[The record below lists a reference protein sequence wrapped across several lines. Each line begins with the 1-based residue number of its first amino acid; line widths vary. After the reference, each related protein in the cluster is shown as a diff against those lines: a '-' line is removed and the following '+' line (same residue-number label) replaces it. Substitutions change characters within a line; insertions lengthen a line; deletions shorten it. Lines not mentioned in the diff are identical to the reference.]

1 MGFWKTAKQTLWL
14 WGVLAGIA
22 FLGISAAQGQLA
34 AIWRKATM
42 ICMECIGIG

>member
-1 MGFWKTAKQTLWL
+1 MRFWKNPEQIVWL
-14 WGVLAGIA
+14 WGVLLGIA
-22 FLGISAAQGQLA
+22 FLGIGISQGQLA

>member
-1 MGFWKTAKQTLWL
+1 MGFWKTAKQTVWL
-14 WGVLAGIA
+14 WGILAGIA
-22 FLGISAAQGQLA
+22 FLGIGAAQGQLS